1 MDKYIGI
8 PYKKDGRDITACDCW
23 GLLMIIYRD
32 KLGIILPDYKGY
44 LMGAKDEYLVE
55 LAQTMKE
62 ERKRWVKIDKPKAY
76 DVALIRA
83 GEFHVGIIV
92 GKGLMIHIMNQ
103 RESVIESYVSN
114 EWKHRIREFY
124 RYE

>member
-8 PYKKDGRDITACDCW
+8 PYLKDGRTVAACDCW
-23 GLLMIIYRD
+23 GLVTIIYRD

-44 LMGAKDEYLVE
+44 LMGSKDEYLVE
-55 LAQTMKE
+55 LAHVMKE
-62 ERKRWVKIDKPKAY
+62 ERKRWIKIDKPKTY

-83 GEFHVGIIV
+83 GEFHVGIIA
-92 GKGLMIHIMNQ
+92 GKGLMLHIMNQ

-114 EWKHRIREFY
+114 GWKHRIREFY